1 MRTDDQALN
10 DSFFKIVNIEM
21 HKPHISSI
29 SNSKLQGI
37 FEFIG
42 KEEARPGSSWS
53 AMYLLLSHI

>member
-21 HKPHISSI
+21 PKPHISSI

-42 KEEARPGSSWS
+42 KEEGGGLDLAGVQC
-53 AMYLLLSHI
+53 I